1 MKRTMIFA
9 WISKTKRILFFSIVK
24 KKIAINWRDKFHLR
38 LVTFDGLSLE
48 HWNIAMHHSASKMF
62 AFCCK
67 SLRCISC
74 SKLYASQVAVRYDWA
89 KSGCF
94 FFVLISWYIKSV
106 NDSNV
111 HGRMSHD
118 TLAGWSLIV
127 QFIIIRVFVVDAAK
141 KQKAIAFYSPRIQ
154 IKFILSIL

>member
-94 FFVLISWYIKSV
+94 FFRFDFMVHKVRKWFQCAR
-106 NDSNV
+106 SNV
-111 HGRMSHD
+111 TWYTRW
-118 TLAGWSLIV
+118 L
-127 QFIIIRVFVVDAAK
+127 VFDC
-141 KQKAIAFYSPRIQ
+141 AIHHNSCFRCGCSEET
-154 IKFILSIL
+154 KSNCILFTPNPN